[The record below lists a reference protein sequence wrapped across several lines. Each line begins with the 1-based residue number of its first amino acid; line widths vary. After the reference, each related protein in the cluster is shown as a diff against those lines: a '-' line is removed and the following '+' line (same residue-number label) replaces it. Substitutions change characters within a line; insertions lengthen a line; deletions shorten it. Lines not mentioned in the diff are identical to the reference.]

1 MKRFVLTPPRLA
13 WAALIIGVA
22 TYGVVWVATYKTL
35 TLNGRMMLYGLPYH
49 SHTVL
54 PAQFYASPIWTT
66 PVAAL
71 IAISAIGALFL
82 VLRRR

>member
-1 MKRFVLTPPRLA
+1 VKRFVLTPPRLA
-13 WAALIIGVA
+13 WAALVIGVA
-22 TYGVVWVATYKTL
+22 TYGVVWVATYKSL
-35 TLNGRMMLYGLPYH
+35 TPNGRLMLEGSPYS
-49 SHTVL
+49 SHAVL
-54 PAQFYASPIWTT
+54 PAQFYASPIWAM